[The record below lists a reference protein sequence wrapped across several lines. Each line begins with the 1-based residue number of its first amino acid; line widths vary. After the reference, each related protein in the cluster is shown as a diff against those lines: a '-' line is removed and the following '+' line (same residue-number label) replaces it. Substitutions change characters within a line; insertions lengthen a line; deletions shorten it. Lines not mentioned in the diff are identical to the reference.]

1 MASSRNLR
9 LPSKKYSTRE
19 LESIRSKIEE
29 GVFETDRQFSS
40 IIKAIVSSRDSDEFK
55 SGTELIIRA
64 YDYIAKD
71 FSTVVSVGV
80 SFVPARSESSSEVLR
95 TILNFAKSSGLD
107 SLLRDVNV
115 NDLSAQTQSG

>member
-19 LESIRSKIEE
+19 LESIRGKIEE
-29 GVFETDRQFSS
+29 GAFETDRQFSS
-40 IIKAIVSSRDSDEFK
+40 IIKAILSRDSAEFK
-55 SGTELIIRA
+55 SDTELIIRA
-64 YDYIAKD
+64 HDYIAKD

-115 NDLSAQTQSG
+115 NDLSTQTQSG